1 MRPLTRRQMLAT
13 AAAAPLLAV
22 RAVAAGYPDR
32 PVRVVIPYSAGGVPE
47 TIMRLL
53 SVSMEKRL
61 GQRLVLEAKPGAA
74 GNIGT
79 QEVARAAPDGYTL
92 LVAATNNFAI
102 NQFVLKM
109 TFDPLKTLAPIAKV
123 ADVPLVLFSNP
134 QVPARTLKE
143 FIAYAKANPGKVNY
157 GIPSLGTVNHLL
169 MERLKRAAGVDI
181 PAVPYKGSPPALLAL
196 LKNEIQIFPI
206 GLAAVHGYYREGK
219 VTALAVATEKRIPM
233 LPEVPTLIESGFPG
247 FVASNWF
254 GMAAPAGTPPQI
266 LDTLAAAVSE
276 AQQTKLVT
284 DRFATMGMLVPHETR
299 QQFAASIKA
308 EAAVWQETARRAHI
322 SIQ

>member
-1 MRPLTRRQMLAT
+1 MKMLRILAAAT
-13 AAAAPLLAV
+13 ALCATIGLTPAS
-22 RAVAAGYPDR
+22 AAGYPDH
-32 PVRVVIPYSAGGVPE
+32 PVKVVVPFAAGGPTDV
-47 TIMRLL
+47 MARLIAQKMSEDL
-53 SVSMEKRL
+53 KQQFYVENR
-61 GQRLVLEAKPGAA
+61 PGAG
-74 GNIGT
+74 GNIGMA
-79 QEVARAAPDGYTL
+79 EVARAAPDGYTL

-134 QVPARTLKE
+134 QVPARTLKA
-143 FIAYAKANPGKVNY
+143 FIAYAKSNPGKVNY

-169 MERLKRAAGVDI
+169 MERLKRAAGVDV

-196 LKNEIQIFPI
+196 LKNEIQVFPI

-266 LDTLAAAVSE
+266 LDMLAAAVSE
-276 AQQTKLVT
+276 AQKTKLVT

-299 QQFAASIKA
+299 QQFAASVKA